1 MKPTPRKKNSYQLER
16 KKTID
21 EVKREKVE
29 RNREKLNFVD
39 EPDDRVPLYKQLL
52 KQFPIEKRY

>member
-1 MKPTPRKKNSYQLER
+1 MATPRKKNSYQLER
-16 KKTID
+16 KKTTD
-21 EVKREKVE
+21 EVKREKIE

-39 EPDDRVPLYKQLL
+39 EPDNRVPLYKQLL